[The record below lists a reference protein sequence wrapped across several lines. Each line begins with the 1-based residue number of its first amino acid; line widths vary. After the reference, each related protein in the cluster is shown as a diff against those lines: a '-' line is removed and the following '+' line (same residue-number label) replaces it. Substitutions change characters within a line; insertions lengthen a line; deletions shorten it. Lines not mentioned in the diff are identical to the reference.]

1 MKIELLK
8 HNFLN
13 LGILTD
19 NESLV
24 DAILTTTAWESAKS
38 TGIISEF
45 DFETTQKLT
54 KIYSVQKMITD
65 KTLDKLLDFYFD
77 SATHEMQNLDKILIQ
92 FQIRFWELTGQEE
105 MMVSLYS
112 EALKELK

>member
-1 MKIELLK
+1 
-8 HNFLN
+8 
-13 LGILTD
+13 
-19 NESLV
+19 
-24 DAILTTTAWESAKS
+24 
-38 TGIISEF
+38 
-45 DFETTQKLT
+45 
-54 KIYSVQKMITD
+54 MITD

-112 EALKELK
+112 GST